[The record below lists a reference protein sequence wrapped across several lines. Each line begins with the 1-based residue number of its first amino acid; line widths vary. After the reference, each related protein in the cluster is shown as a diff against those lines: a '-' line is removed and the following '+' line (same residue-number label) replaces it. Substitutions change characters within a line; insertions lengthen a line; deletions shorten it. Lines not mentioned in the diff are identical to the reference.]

1 LAISEHGLKE
11 EEITQCA
18 LEGYTVASHFCRIE
32 YKGGGIAI
40 YSSWNITQHKPL
52 KWVTKKSIEK
62 TIEVTGIHV
71 FLQVEEYMNF
81 ILN

>member
-1 LAISEHGLKE
+1 LEISEHGLKE

-18 LEGYTVASHFCRIE
+18 LEGYTVASHFCRRE

-40 YSSWNITQHKPL
+40 YSSWNVTQHKPL

-62 TIEVTGIHV
+62 P
-71 FLQVEEYMNF
+71 LRLLA
-81 ILN
+81 LN